1 MFRVSCAYALGIFVC
16 ALGEE
21 TNFTALVR
29 SFVVSRQG
37 VICQPI
43 RELDLVFVLLSFP
56 KLWACSE
63 DTVKAPKPKYAACCD
78 TVHCCVESP
87 SYETPADLSCFCSVP
102 AVLTSVCTCVQWFW
116 CVSHR
121 NSCQRTSAS
130 FQLITGYFREMR

>member
-29 SFVVSRQG
+29 SFVVLRQG

-56 KLWACSE
+56 KRSE
-63 DTVKAPKPKYAACCD
+63 DTVKAPKPKYGSCCG

-87 SYETPADLSCFCSVP
+87 SYETPVDLSCVCSVP
-102 AVLTSVCTCVQWFW
+102 AALTSVCTCVP
-116 CVSHR
+116 
-121 NSCQRTSAS
+121 
-130 FQLITGYFREMR
+130 